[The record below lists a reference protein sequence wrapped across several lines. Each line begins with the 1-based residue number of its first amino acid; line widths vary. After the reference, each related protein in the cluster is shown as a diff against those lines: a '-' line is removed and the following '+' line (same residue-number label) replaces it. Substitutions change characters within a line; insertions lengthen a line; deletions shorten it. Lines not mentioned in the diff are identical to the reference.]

1 MKQSRQKRDGGYMEQ
16 EKKAKRF
23 FQSIRN
29 SYKELE
35 CLKEQRNKLFS
46 MLTSTSIKLKEVD
59 VMTSGSGDKMSEVV
73 PVMIELDEKINT
85 QITSIIEK
93 QLKAEKVIQQIDNM
107 KYRET
112 LRWYYV
118 QNLRWEEVAKRM
130 NYDISYVQRVN
141 GQALIS
147 AAEFMTEEIE

>member
-1 MKQSRQKRDGGYMEQ
+1 MEQ

-23 FQSIRN
+23 FQSVRN

-46 MLTSTSIKLKEVD
+46 MLTSTSIKPKEVD

-73 PVMIELDEKINT
+73 PAMIELDEKINT

-118 QNLRWEEVAKRM
+118 QNLRWEEVAQRM

>member
-1 MKQSRQKRDGGYMEQ
+1 MEQ
-16 EKKAKRF
+16 QNKRAKRF

-46 MLTSTSIKLKEVD
+46 MLTSTSIKPKEVD

-73 PVMIELDEKINT
+73 PVMLELDEKINT
-85 QITSIIEK
+85 QVGVIIKK
-93 QLKAEKVIQQIDNM
+93 QLEAENIIQQIDNM

-118 QNLRWEEVAKRM
+118 QNLRWDEVAKRM
-130 NYDISYVQRVN
+130 NYDISYIQRVN
-141 GQALIS
+141 GQAL
-147 AAEFMTEEIE
+147 AEAEKYCLEVK

>member
-1 MKQSRQKRDGGYMEQ
+1 MEQ

-46 MLTSTSIKLKEVD
+46 MLTSTSIKPKEVD

-118 QNLRWEEVAKRM
+118 QNLRWEEVAQRM

>member
-1 MKQSRQKRDGGYMEQ
+1 
-16 EKKAKRF
+16 
-23 FQSIRN
+23 
-29 SYKELE
+29 
-35 CLKEQRNKLFS
+35 
-46 MLTSTSIKLKEVD
+46 MLTSTSIKPKEVD

-73 PVMIELDEKINT
+73 PAMIELDEKINT

-118 QNLRWEEVAKRM
+118 QNLRWEEVAQRM

>member
-1 MKQSRQKRDGGYMEQ
+1 MEQ

-23 FQSIRN
+23 FQSVRN

-46 MLTSTSIKLKEVD
+46 MLTSTSIKPKEVD

-112 LRWYYV
+112 LRWYYI
-118 QNLRWEEVAKRM
+118 QNLRWEEVAQRM

>member
-1 MKQSRQKRDGGYMEQ
+1 MEQ